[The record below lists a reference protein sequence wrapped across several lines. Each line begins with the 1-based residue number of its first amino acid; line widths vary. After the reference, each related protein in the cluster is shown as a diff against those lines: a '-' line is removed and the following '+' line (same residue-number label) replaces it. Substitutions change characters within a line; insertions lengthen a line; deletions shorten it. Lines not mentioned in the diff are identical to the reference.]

1 MMFAA
6 QYGHRPI
13 VELLVRKGA
22 DLFQKAQVSHTLGS
36 GVYNLYS
43 PPFTHNINHVRRVHS
58 LPFTMLPTVVPLSVP
73 GTCCPSSET
82 GSLRLMTMV

>member
-22 DLFQKAQVSHTLGS
+22 DVFQKAQVSHTHGS
-36 GVYNLYS
+36 GVHNLYS
-43 PPFTHNINHVRRVHS
+43 PPFTHNFNHVHRVHS
-58 LPFTMLPTVVPLSVP
+58 LPFTMLPMVVPLSVSSI
-73 GTCCPSSET
+73 CCPSSET
-82 GSLRLMTMV
+82 GSLRLMRMV